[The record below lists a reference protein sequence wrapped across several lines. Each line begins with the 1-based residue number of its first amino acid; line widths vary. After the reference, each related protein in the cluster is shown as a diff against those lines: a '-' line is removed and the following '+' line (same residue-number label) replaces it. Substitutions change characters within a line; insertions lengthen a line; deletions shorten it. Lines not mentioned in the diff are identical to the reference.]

1 MDRKAFYDS
10 IRDSLFNGSLSVS
23 QVAGLERLLNVWEQ
37 YYAKDGH
44 RDELAYDLATS
55 YHETAAT
62 MQPITELGGRSYF
75 NKYEPGTA
83 LGARLGNTQPGDGY
97 RFRGE
102 GDVQN
107 TGRRNAAYSSRKLNE
122 AFGLNVDFVANPEQR
137 GDPILSAHC
146 LFLGNRQGWWTGRN
160 ILQYVDG
167 IDESD
172 AEDVREWTNAR
183 AVVNGSDRAAKIA
196 GYALKFE
203 TALKAA
209 GA

>member
-1 MDRKAFYDS
+1 MDRKIFFDAV
-10 IRDSLFNGSLSVS
+10 RQSLFGGSMSQGQVS
-23 QVAGLERLLNVWEQ
+23 GLGRLLDVWEK
-37 YYAKDGH
+37 YYAKDGK

-55 YHETAAT
+55 FHETGAT
-62 MQPITELGGRSYF
+62 MQPITERGSRSYF
-75 NKYEPGTA
+75 DKYEPGTT
-83 LGARLGNTQPGDGY
+83 LGARLGNVERGDGY

-107 TGRRNAAYSSRKLNE
+107 TGRRNAAYSSRKINE
-122 AFGLNVDFVANPEQR
+122 AFGLAVDFVANPDLR
-137 GDPILSAHC
+137 GDPVLSAHC

-167 IDESD
+167 VDEGD

-183 AVVNGSDRAAKIA
+183 AVVNGTDRAALIA
-196 GYALKFE
+196 GYALKFDK
-203 TALKAA
+203 ALAAA